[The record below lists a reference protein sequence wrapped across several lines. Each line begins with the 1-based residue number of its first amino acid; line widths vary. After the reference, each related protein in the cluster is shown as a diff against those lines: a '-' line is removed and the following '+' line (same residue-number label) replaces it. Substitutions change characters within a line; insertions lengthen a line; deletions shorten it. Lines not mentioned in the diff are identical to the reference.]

1 MSEKLNRSSG
11 SSVSVQRLP
20 QVKSPASTAV
30 SDYDSIDLVREMV
43 KAADERK
50 AGDITVLDV
59 AEISYITEYFMIVTG
74 FSTTQIRAIARSVE
88 NRAEELF
95 NRVPEQ
101 VEGMSDG
108 GWILLDYGAVIIHV
122 FLPQEREFY
131 DIEAFWGHAEKLD
144 ISAFLELDADA
155 ATNMGSAEP

>member
-20 QVKSPASTAV
+20 QVKSPSSTAV
-30 SDYDSIDLVREMV
+30 SDYESIDLVREMV

-59 AEISYITEYFMIVTG
+59 TDISYITEYFMIVTG

-144 ISAFLELDADA
+144 ISTFLELDVDA
-155 ATNMGSAEP
+155 GANLNSSDS